1 MVVHYFFGFREALRT
16 ENNPIFHST
25 NLSLEL
31 CLSTTQGM
39 TPHAQRKGLPPV
51 AFGSHVVFSPFCR
64 TEGVPARICS
74 AIETPMFLVE
84 VKD

>member
-1 MVVHYFFGFREALRT
+1 MAVHHFCGFREGLIT

-31 CLSTTQGM
+31 CLSATQGM
-39 TPHAQRKGLPPV
+39 TPSAQRKGLLPA
-51 AFGSHVVFSPFCR
+51 AFGPHVMFSPFCR

-74 AIETPMFLVE
+74 AIETLMFLVE
-84 VKD
+84 AKD